1 MRRALAILLAGL
13 AGPAFGEEQGEDGA
27 TLEVSYTAE
36 VFTGG
41 GGDSGPIADNLDLI
55 LDVQTGRTKF
65 HLYGLHNNGRDF
77 SGPRFPRG
85 YVASNIETGVKAT
98 RLYEAWI
105 EQEFAGGKF
114 SVLGGLYDLNGE
126 FDNLEASALFI
137 NPAHGIGTDFSQAGK
152 NGPSIFPATS
162 LALRVLAKP
171 TDSLTL
177 RAAILDGVPGNPM
190 RPKQTA
196 VKLGNGD
203 GALLVGEIDKSL
215 GNGRLILGY
224 WRYTGSFEDALASE
238 IAGASVERRGN
249 QGVYLRG
256 ENKLDET
263 FSVFFRLGRANGRF
277 NELRDF
283 ASGGVSATGLI
294 RNRPDDQA
302 GLALIWGQ
310 SSPRARR
317 LQSRVGDPISR
328 DEWSFEAI
336 YSLKLTKW
344 LSLQPD
350 LQYLARPAFER
361 SRNSWIAGMRVAA
374 GWVF

>member
-1 MRRALAILLAGL
+1 
-13 AGPAFGEEQGEDGA
+13 
-27 TLEVSYTAE
+27 
-36 VFTGG
+36 
-41 GGDSGPIADNLDLI
+41 
-55 LDVQTGRTKF
+55 
-65 HLYGLHNNGRDF
+65 
-77 SGPRFPRG
+77 
-85 YVASNIETGVKAT
+85 
-98 RLYEAWI
+98 
-105 EQEFAGGKF
+105 
-114 SVLGGLYDLNGE
+114 
-126 FDNLEASALFI
+126 
-137 NPAHGIGTDFSQAGK
+137 
-152 NGPSIFPATS
+152 
-162 LALRVLAKP
+162 
-171 TDSLTL
+171 
-177 RAAILDGVPGNPM
+177 
-190 RPKQTA
+190 

-203 GALLVGEIDKSL
+203 GALLVGEIEKSL

-224 WRYTGSFEDALASE
+224 WRFTGSFEDALASE

-283 ASGGVSATGLI
+283 ASGGVSATGII